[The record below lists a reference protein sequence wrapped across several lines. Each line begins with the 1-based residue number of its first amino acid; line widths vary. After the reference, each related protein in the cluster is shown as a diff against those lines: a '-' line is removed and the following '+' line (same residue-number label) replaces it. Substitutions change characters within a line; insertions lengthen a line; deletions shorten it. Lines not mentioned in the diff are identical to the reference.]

1 MPICRYLYIRSPP
14 LTPSMLTPRWC
25 HLVRGILR
33 LHLCIPVCF
42 SISLYLYSYSPQW
55 PRRIFCDRAQ
65 SRARGNVRL
74 DRYIC
79 IYCSNCS
86 PSSWPQRFFAD
97 QNAVLLVYISISRGI
112 LRLDPC
118 IPVCFSIPL
127 YLYSYSPP
135 VAAADFF

>member
-1 MPICRYLYIRSPP
+1 MRGIFRLDLRIPVICPYLYISV
-14 LTPSMLTPRWC
+14 LTPPSG
-25 HLVRGILR
+25 RGGFFLIG
-33 LHLCIPVCF
+33 
-42 SISLYLYSYSPQW
+42 
-55 PRRIFCDRAQ
+55 AQ
-65 SRARGNVRL
+65 SCARGNVRL

-79 IYCSNCS
+79 VYFSNCS

-97 QNAVLLVYISISRGI
+97 QNAVLLVYISISCGI

-118 IPVCFSIPL
+118 IAVCFSIPL